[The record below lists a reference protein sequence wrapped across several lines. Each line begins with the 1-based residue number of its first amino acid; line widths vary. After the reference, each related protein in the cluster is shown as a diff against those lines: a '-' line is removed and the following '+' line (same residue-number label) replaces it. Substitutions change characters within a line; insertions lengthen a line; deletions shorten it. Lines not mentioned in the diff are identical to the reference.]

1 MSRSTDPLK
10 PPRRPPWRSALDGVT
25 ATFLTGLLSL
35 LPIFITLMIVDWVIR
50 QIAGL
55 FGEDTILG
63 SAITGSSHFLF
74 GDGWFGVFL
83 ISMLVV
89 AAIWFAG
96 RILQTRARASMEERL
111 DRWIDK
117 IPIIGG
123 IYRPVAKITRM
134 IGMREEQE
142 LASMR
147 PISCRF
153 GGEES
158 SDVLALLASDKPLFI
173 GGKPRMLV
181 YIPSAPLPMT
191 GALVLVPPENV
202 VEVPGL
208 ALEDLL
214 KYYVSLGTVLPPE
227 LEARTDAALARM
239 IAEERRRMQSASS
252 PEPGPESPDQSV

>member
-10 PPRRPPWRSALDGVT
+10 PPRRSPWRTAIDEVA
-25 ATFLTGLLSL
+25 ATFFTGLLSL
-35 LPIFITLMIVDWVIR
+35 LPIIITVMIVDWVIR

-74 GDGWFGVFL
+74 GEGWFGVFV
-83 ISMLVV
+83 IFCLVL

-96 RILQTRARASMEERL
+96 RVMQTRARASMEERF

-117 IPIIGG
+117 IPVIGG
-123 IYRPVAKITRM
+123 IYRPIAKITRM

-142 LASMR
+142 LAAMR

-153 GGEES
+153 GGENG
-158 SDVLALLASDKPLFI
+158 SDVLALLATPKPLFI

-181 YIPSAPLPMT
+181 YMPSAPIPMT

-214 KYYVSLGTVLPPE
+214 KYYVSLGTALPPE

-239 IAEERRRMQSASS
+239 IAEERNRAPGSA
-252 PEPGPESPDQSV
+252 PPAPDERDQSL